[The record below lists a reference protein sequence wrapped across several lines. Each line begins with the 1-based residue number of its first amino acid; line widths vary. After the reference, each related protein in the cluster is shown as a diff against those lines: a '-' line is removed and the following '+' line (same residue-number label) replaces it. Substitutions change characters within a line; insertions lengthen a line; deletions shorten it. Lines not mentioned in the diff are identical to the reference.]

1 MNQWKV
7 VFSVNNVRT
16 EQIVT
21 SPGSFEAQKIIKSQY
36 VGQNVQIRYVVP
48 TK

>member
-36 VGQNVQIRYVVP
+36 AGQDVQIRYVVP
-48 TK
+48 AK